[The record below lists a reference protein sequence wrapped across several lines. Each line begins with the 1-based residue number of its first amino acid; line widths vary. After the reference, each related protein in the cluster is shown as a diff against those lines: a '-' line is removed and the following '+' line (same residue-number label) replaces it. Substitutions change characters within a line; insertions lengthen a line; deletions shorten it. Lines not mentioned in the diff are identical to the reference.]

1 MIKQYKGLKVIHKT
15 KKWESNASYN
25 RFSQVITIYDLFYTR
40 DKVVQESILIH
51 EYAHHVYYKMPLI
64 YQKLWGYIS
73 NWKLIKL
80 LNIMGITKYKKNAYT
95 TKDPRTAVK
104 EDWAE
109 CIEAKYLIKN
119 RKFWTYA
126 DFKVKVAYSMYTYF
140 SKK

>member
-1 MIKQYKGLKVIHKT
+1 MRKYKGLKVIRKDN
-15 KKWESNASYN
+15 KWESNASYN
-25 RFSQVITIYDLFYTR
+25 RFTKRITLYDRFFLLDDR
-40 DKVVQESILIH
+40 IQKSILEH
-51 EYAHHVYYKMPLI
+51 EYAHHVYYKMPLA

-80 LNIMGITKYKKNAYT
+80 LNIMWITPHNKNAYT

-119 RKFWTYA
+119 KKFWTYA
-126 DFKVKVAYSMYTYF
+126 DFKIKVAYSMYTYF